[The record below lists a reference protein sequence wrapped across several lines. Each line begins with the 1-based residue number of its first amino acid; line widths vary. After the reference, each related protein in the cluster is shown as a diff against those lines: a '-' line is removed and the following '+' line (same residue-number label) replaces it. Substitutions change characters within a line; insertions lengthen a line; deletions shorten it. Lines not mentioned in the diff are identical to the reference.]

1 MMAIGNANNLELPQI
16 MASSYASNTV
26 DTALLGNIQRFIQP
40 NPFAQAFPV
49 ERMPVKEPI
58 PMANTQRR
66 LIQIFIADPDE
77 NVPLDQC
84 LLYSGEQK
92 LTDLTDQELFFEVD
106 VKSLL
111 DKHNKA
117 RSLLV
122 NKAVKERTEHLEP
135 ARVRDLKMTVV
146 TIAQF

>member
-1 MMAIGNANNLELPQI
+1 MAKTP
-16 MASSYASNTV
+16 
-26 DTALLGNIQRFIQP
+26 
-40 NPFAQAFPV
+40 
-49 ERMPVKEPI
+49 
-58 PMANTQRR
+58 RR

-77 NVPLDQC
+77 NVPIDQC
-84 LLYSGEQK
+84 LLYSGEQN

-117 RSLLV
+117 RVQLV
-122 NKAVKERTEHLEP
+122 NKSVKERVEHLEP

>member
-1 MMAIGNANNLELPQI
+1 MNELPMMAQSTY
-16 MASSYASNTV
+16 ASSTV
-26 DTALLGNIQRFIQP
+26 DANQVLAQLARLQDHHNQINNFG
-40 NPFAQAFPV
+40 AQAFPV
-49 ERMPVKEPI
+49 ALPPQQARNPVMTHTP
-58 PMANTQRR
+58 RR
-66 LIQIFIADPDE
+66 LIQVFIADPDE

-106 VKSLL
+106 MKSILEA
-111 DKHNKA
+111 HNAVRKG
-117 RSLLV
+117 LV
-122 NKAVKERTEHLEP
+122 NKSIKERVEYLEA